1 MVSSPW
7 EAFLTDER
15 SVRHTPVARGHGK
28 DSVGCKAG
36 PLRVRSAEANKV
48 RYEYGKSVFVPGVN
62 RRHKLDLS
70 VYQLPPL
77 PFFTG
82 SQELLPRHSGLCC
95 HDFLTG
101 GSLSRL
107 DSVPLLFEPHFSIP
121 AISAQPHDSDR
132 Q

>member
-1 MVSSPW
+1 MQS
-7 EAFLTDER
+7 R
-15 SVRHTPVARGHGK
+15 STPGALGRSQQGTL
-28 DSVGCKAG
+28 SVWGE
-36 PLRVRSAEANKV
+36 RVR
-48 RYEYGKSVFVPGVN
+48 PGIN

-95 HDFLTG
+95 YDFLTG

-107 DSVPLLFEPHFSIP
+107 DSVPLLFEPTLAFPRLVRNRTTVIG
-121 AISAQPHDSDR
+121 SDR
-132 Q
+132 SAA